1 MNKIVACMATA
12 FFINIV
18 LIIASFLESNSAS
31 QFLRL
36 AVILNSA
43 GLVLSVTWLF
53 MLKKR

>member
-1 MNKIVACMATA
+1 MAIA

-31 QFLRL
+31 QFLRI
-36 AVILNSA
+36 AAILNSV

-53 MLKKR
+53 LNKQR

>member
-1 MNKIVACMATA
+1 MATA